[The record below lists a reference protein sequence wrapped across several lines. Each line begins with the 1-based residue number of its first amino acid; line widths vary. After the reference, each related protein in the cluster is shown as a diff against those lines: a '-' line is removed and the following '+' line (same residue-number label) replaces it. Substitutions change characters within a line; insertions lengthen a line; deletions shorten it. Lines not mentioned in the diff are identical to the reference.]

1 MSVFAIV
8 LRWLARLSGVVV
20 AGGYA
25 YLFIGEILTPH
36 SGPPPNIL
44 EFGGQALLTAA
55 CIGMLIAWK
64 WELPGA
70 VLSLACLL
78 AFTLTIR
85 MNRHTVIV
93 VLAMPGILFTA
104 DWLLR
109 RLPTPRPVPR

>member
-1 MSVFAIV
+1 MSVFTIV
-8 LRWLARLSGVVV
+8 LRWLARLSGLIV
-20 AGGYA
+20 AGGYVVV
-25 YLFIGEILTPH
+25 LFGEVLTPH
-36 SGPPPNIL
+36 SGRPPNVL
-44 EFGGQALLTAA
+44 EFGGQVLLTAA

-78 AFTLTIR
+78 AFTLLIR
-85 MNRHTVIV
+85 MNRHTVIA

-109 RLPTPRPVPR
+109 RLRTLRPVR